1 MRKILIS
8 ILLILLIVLAFFTIF
23 QGISIGSF
31 QILSATGIVELND
44 NLNASINEANTK
56 IKQDLQNKKTELSEN
71 VQLLLQSK
79 EDYYDLANVS
89 TENEINEASTE
100 EVYTTEYLWLRVGRH
115 ARNEGVNI
123 RMEILT
129 GDAGDSSVKNI
140 DFTVDGAYVAI
151 MDFISAIEDDS
162 ELAFRIENF
171 NMLPSGDNLQA
182 TFSVTEIRIRQ
193 EQTTATVNNTTSTT
207 DTMTD
212 PATNAGGTTDT
223 SAQS

>member
-207 DTMTD
+207 DST
-212 PATNAGGTTDT
+212 TNTGETTDT

>member
-223 SAQS
+223 RAQS